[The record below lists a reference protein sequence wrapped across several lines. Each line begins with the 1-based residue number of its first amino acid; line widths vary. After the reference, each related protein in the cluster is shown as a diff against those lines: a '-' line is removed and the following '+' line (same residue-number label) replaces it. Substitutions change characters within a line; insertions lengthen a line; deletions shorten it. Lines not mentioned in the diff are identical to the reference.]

1 MEAPCPCQELFGE
14 TREGNSCCSPGV
26 RRLTDM
32 VVRRH
37 GISMSVTDSPAGGVQ
52 RKPDWLKIQL
62 NTSDSFRYLKKLM
75 REERLNTVCEEA
87 RCPNIHECWGQHRTA
102 TFMILGDTCTRR
114 CRFCAVKTGLP
125 GAVDR
130 DEPRR
135 VGQSVARME
144 LRHVVITMVNRD
156 DLKDGGAQIMADT
169 VREIRSQAPEC
180 TVEVLTSDFMGNR
193 DAIAVVLDAEPAIM
207 SHNLETVRR
216 LTPQVRSRSSYDRTL
231 GVLAAAAELRR
242 DIATKSSLMLGL
254 GETREEV
261 LEAMRDLY
269 AHGVRIV
276 NLGQYLQPSR
286 THLPVQRYWLPEE
299 FSSLRDAALEMGF
312 VHCDAG
318 PLVRSSYHAG
328 EGYEE
333 YRKKFHPLYQQG

>member
-1 MEAPCPCQELFGE
+1 MATQI
-14 TREGNSCCSPGV
+14 T
-26 RRLTDM
+26 
-32 VVRRH
+32 
-37 GISMSVTDSPAGGVQ
+37 

-62 NTSDSFRYLKKLM
+62 NTNDNFRYLKKLM

-114 CRFCAVKTGLP
+114 CRVCSVKTGLP
-125 GAVDR
+125 SMLDLG
-130 DEPRR
+130 EPKR
-135 VGQSVARME
+135 VADSVAKMD

-156 DLKDGGAQIMADT
+156 DLKDGGAEVMANT
-169 VREIRSQAPEC
+169 VRAIHGATDEC

-193 DAIAVVLDAEPAIM
+193 AAIETVMAAVPAIM

-216 LTPQVRSRSSYDRTL
+216 LTSQVRSRSDYDRSL
-231 GVLAAAAELRR
+231 RVLKTAREITPDAV
-242 DIATKSSLMLGL
+242 TKSSLMLGL
-254 GETREEV
+254 GESRDEV
-261 LEAMRDLY
+261 LEAMDDLRDHDIQIL
-269 AHGVRIV
+269 

-286 THLPVQRYWLPEE
+286 THLPVQRYWMPEE
-299 FSSLRDAALEMGF
+299 FDELRERAMERGF

-328 EGYEE
+328 EGYEA
-333 YRKKFHPLYQQG
+333 YRKRIHPLYKEA